1 MGGEVLLT
9 RTIQDGQGYKNE
21 TNKGSQTRWSHESQ
35 RRILLM
41 CGDVNE
47 GASTSRSAEA
57 EGCSCSP
64 HLTEQD
70 LMLLVVSPAKPF
82 KYPLLT
88 LTRRS
93 HRRSPRGTEGRPRGV
108 RSNYSGPRFPIS
120 TFRHGQDTKQSSG
133 NESHEPDKQIRTRQ
147 QVAAPPPPP
156 PLRQRARHL
165 SAAQVTTKEQHSR
178 EE

>member
-1 MGGEVLLT
+1 MGGWGLLT

-21 TNKGSQTRWSHESQ
+21 MNKGSQTRWSHESQ

-47 GASTSRSAEA
+47 GAPASRSAEA

-70 LMLLVVSPAKPF
+70 LLLLIVSPPKPF

-93 HRRSPRGTEGRPRGV
+93 HRRSPAAQRDVHEACGAIIQALVFPSAHSDADKIRNRAAGTSRTSRKSKLGLGS
-108 RSNYSGPRFPIS
+108 RSL
-120 TFRHGQDTKQSSG
+120 
-133 NESHEPDKQIRTRQ
+133 
-147 QVAAPPPPP
+147 PPP
-156 PLRQRARHL
+156 PLDRERVTSQLHRP
-165 SAAQVTTKEQHSR
+165 SAADQGAT
-178 EE
+178 